1 MRDRHGFSWLLTPV
15 LGTLALN
22 GAALAQVAAAP
33 SAAPETA
40 AAADAPPPSAAP
52 ETAATAEAP
61 PSPEPT
67 PLPETSPAPVAGAQD
82 QKALEAEFQT
92 ALASEPTSSVPAG
105 PPAPAARGGA
115 TLSLLDLS
123 FDLLGAGGG
132 STASEPHLRELE
144 GGGHD
149 PKTRGFT
156 IQNVELTYAGVVDP
170 YLRGDANIVLQID
183 PSGATTVELEEAY
196 LTSLDL
202 PFNLQ
207 LKAGQFFGAFGRLN
221 ATHPHTWDFVDAPVV
236 NSRLL
241 GGDGFRNPG
250 AQLSWLTPLPFFAEL
265 LASMHNAQGE
275 TAASFRSAPGEV
287 VAGRTLID
295 RSVHGLN
302 DFVYLLRLR
311 TSFDLGDEITIVPG
325 VSALFGPNAT
335 ALDTTTQIYGA
346 DLYFKWK
353 PLSNDQG
360 WPYVAWQSEGILRRY
375 DAAGVLD
382 RGMIADRRK
391 TLRDWGAYSQL
402 IWGFA
407 RPFNIGVRYDFARGE
422 NDTFTV
428 AGDTYSAAS
437 DPLRDRRERVS
448 GVLTYYP
455 SEFSKIRLQYNFD
468 HTQFLPER
476 DAHSVY
482 VQAEILFGAHGA
494 HKF

>member
-1 MRDRHGFSWLLTPV
+1 MRNRHGFTWFLSTVALTSV
-15 LGTLALN
+15 
-22 GAALAQVAAAP
+22 ALAQDTP
-33 SAAPETA
+33 DSANV
-40 AAADAPPPSAAP
+40 
-52 ETAATAEAP
+52 
-61 PSPEPT
+61 
-67 PLPETSPAPVAGAQD
+67 SPAPEPAMAPEPSSAPAVNAPD

-92 ALASEPTSSVPAG
+92 ALASEPKDSTPEPKSA
-105 PPAPAARGGA
+105 PAPSSGPS
-115 TLSLLDLS
+115 LSLLDLS

-132 STASEPHLRELE
+132 STASERDLRSLE

-183 PSGATTVELEEAY
+183 PAGTTKIELEEAY

-207 LKAGQFFGAFGRLN
+207 IKGGQFFGAFGRLN
-221 ATHPHTWDFVDAPVV
+221 PTHPHGWDFVDAPVV

-265 LASMHNAQGE
+265 LASLHNAQGE
-275 TAASFRSAPGEV
+275 TAASFRNVPGAQI
-287 VAGRTLID
+287 AGRTLID
-295 RSVHGLN
+295 RSVRNL
-302 DFVYLLRLR
+302 DDLAYLLRLR

-325 VSALFGPNAT
+325 ASALFGPNAT
-335 ALDTTTQIYGA
+335 ALDTSTQIYGA
-346 DLYFKWK
+346 DLYLKWK
-353 PLSNDQG
+353 PLRNDHG

-375 DAAGVLD
+375 DVATVLD
-382 RGMIADRRK
+382 KNKVADQRK
-391 TLRDWGAYSQL
+391 TLSDWGVYSQL

-407 RPFNIGVRYDFARGE
+407 RPFSIGARYDFAHGQS
-422 NDTFTV
+422 DAFMV
-428 AGDTYSAAS
+428 AGNNYTTAS
-437 DPLRDRRERVS
+437 DPLRDRRHRVS

-455 SEFSKIRLQYNFD
+455 SEFSKLRLQYNFD
-468 HTQFLPER
+468 HTQFLDGS

-482 VQAEILFGAHGA
+482 LQAEILFGAHGA